1 MKEFFKEYTGKMLI
15 LLSWYFMV
23 IGMFVILG

>member
-1 MKEFFKEYTGKMLI
+1 MKEFVKEYTGKMLI

-23 IGMFVILG
+23 IGMFVMFN